1 MAMRCLITGTAGFVG
16 FHVAKRLLQ
25 QGHEVTGVDG
35 MTPYY
40 DVKLKEDRHAQLEQ
54 LGSFRAHHCMLENA
68 EKFRAIAKQSAPEL
82 VIHLAAQAGVRY
94 SLENPRAYVDSN
106 IVGSFNVLEI
116 CRQLRPRHLVIA
128 STSSV
133 YGASTDFPLAETD
146 RSDHPLTFYAASKKS
161 VEAIAHCYAHLWDM
175 PITVFRFFSAYGPWG
190 RPDMALFKFV
200 QSILAGLPIDVYNHG
215 NMERDFTYVDD
226 LVESIIRL
234 SELAPARRNG
244 TVIVDTDSSSPVGP
258 YRIVNIG
265 GGHPVSL
272 LTFIEEIERTL
283 GQQAKRNYMEM
294 QMGDVP
300 RTEASTEF
308 LEALIGYRPATPVS
322 VGVGEFVRWYR
333 GYYKV

>member
-1 MAMRCLITGTAGFVG
+1 MRCLITGTAGFVG

-25 QGHEVTGVDG
+25 QGHQVTGIDG

-40 DVKLKEDRHAQLEQ
+40 DVRLKEDRHVQLER
-54 LGSFRAHHCMLENA
+54 LGDFSAHRCMLEDPD
-68 EKFRAIAKQSAPEL
+68 KLRIAANQSVPEL

-106 IVGSFNVLEI
+106 IVGSFNVLEM
-116 CRQLRPRHLVIA
+116 CRELRPRHLVIA

-133 YGASTDFPLAETD
+133 YGANTDFPLAETD

-161 VEAIAHCYAHLWDM
+161 VEVIAHCYAHLWQM

-200 QSILAGLPIDVYNHG
+200 QNILAGHPIDIYNHG
-215 NMERDFTYVDD
+215 KMERDFTYIDD
-226 LVESIIRL
+226 LVESIVRL
-234 SELAPARRNG
+234 SDLVPAARTG
-244 TVIVDTDSSSPVGP
+244 IVGTDSSSPAGP

-265 GGHPVSL
+265 GGNPVGL
-272 LTFIEEIERTL
+272 LRFIEEIERTL
-283 GQQAKRNYMEM
+283 GQKAKRNYMGM

-333 GYYKV
+333 EYYKV